1 MKTPPAQNQSRL
13 DGWRGISFV
22 IVTYIYFLIF
32 AQFAF
37 LKRLA
42 EFGIEGNQLKT
53 IMGAMAGG
61 GILVSLLAYRLEEIW
76 AAARRLQMAFL
87 GCAIGALLTLAK
99 LNLVFGVTIS
109 FLIGAS
115 VGLLTVTLVTHL
127 RTWIGPHQPLLKI
140 GLGTGLAYLTCN
152 VPALF
157 TASPATQAIVS
168 ATLCFM
174 GIALADKNLTAT
186 NQGDVPL
193 RQGMVPSFWFALA
206 CFTALVWLDSAAFFI
221 IQNTPVLKSGTWEGM
236 HRLWLIGG
244 IHLAAALGSALLLR
258 RFGLMTTLG
267 AALAC
272 MACACLLLANPSRA
286 PLAAGLYPLGVSL
299 YSVALVAYPSFFANI
314 SDARRRA
321 RLAGCLYAVA
331 GWFGSGMG
339 IGMGEN
345 LRCVPPEFVAGAVL
359 LFLFPWG
366 WKFLSTR
373 KRELTATAVLLAA
386 TFGLQALVSK
396 PTTVSLSPIAR
407 GRQVFISEGCI
418 NCHSQFVRPGSAD
431 ELLWGPASSVKV
443 VRAEEPPLIGNR
455 RQGPDLAQIG
465 NRRSALWLKAHFFNP
480 SAVSRNST
488 MPSYAHLFSDERGA
502 ALVAYLQTLGQTNIT
517 DRFIIAAAWEP
528 SEAAMT
534 AAEKLDGSA
543 LVEQYCST
551 CHSEN
556 GATRLA
562 WKSEFKKLPPD
573 FVKGPFDNV
582 PRTADAAWRARRFA
596 EIIKFGLPGTDMP
609 GHEYLPAVDIAA
621 HDADGGAVRAL
632 SAVYLP
638 RADVI
643 GSRKN
648 DRAVNAVIIDDG
660 YGAIRDAADLPG
672 RALEAQDNGPAGK
685 IGGDQKRDG
694 NILRVVVQTAKTG
707 KPVTL
712 QTSSHEG
719 GVGGV
724 ILLGNLAEGYFAQR

>member
-1 MKTPPAQNQSRL
+1 MKTQPTENQSWS
-13 DGWRGISFV
+13 DGWRGIGFV

-53 IMGAMAGG
+53 IMGAMAVG
-61 GILVSLLAYRLEEIW
+61 GILVSLLAFRLEGGW
-76 AAARRLQMAFL
+76 PAPRRLQIAFL
-87 GCAIGALLTLAK
+87 GCALGALLTLAK
-99 LNLVFGVTIS
+99 LNLAVGVAIS
-109 FLIGAS
+109 FLIGSS

-127 RTWIGPHQPLLKI
+127 RSWIGTHQSLLKI
-140 GLGTGLAYLTCN
+140 GLGTGLAYLACN

-168 ATLCFM
+168 AALCFL
-174 GIALADKNLTAT
+174 GIALAGKNLEAT

-193 RQGMVPSFWFALA
+193 RKGMIPSFWFALA

-221 IQNTPVLKSGTWEGM
+221 IQNTPALKSGTWEGM

-244 IHLAAALGSALLLR
+244 MHLTAALGSALLLR
-258 RFGLMTTLG
+258 RWGLMTTLG
-267 AALAC
+267 AALTC
-272 MACACLLLANPSRA
+272 LGCACLLIAVPNRSS
-286 PLAAGLYPLGVSL
+286 LAAGLYPLGVSL
-299 YSVALVAYPSFFANI
+299 YSVALVAYPSFFANV

-345 LRCVPPEFVAGAVL
+345 LRRVPPEFVAIAVL
-359 LFLFPWG
+359 LFVFPWG
-366 WKFLSTR
+366 WKFLATR
-373 KRELTATAVLLAA
+373 KRELAATAGLLVVAWSLQTILTKPA
-386 TFGLQALVSK
+386 TVGL
-396 PTTVSLSPIAR
+396 SLSPIAR

-431 ELLWGPASSVKV
+431 EVLWGPATSVES

-465 NRRSALWLKAHFFNP
+465 SRRSALWLKAHFHNP
-480 SAVSRNST
+480 SSVSQKST
-488 MPSYAHLFSDERGA
+488 MPNYAHLFSDERGA
-502 ALVAYLQTLGQTNIT
+502 ALVAYLQSLGQTNIT
-517 DRFIIAAAWEP
+517 DRFIVATAWEP
-528 SEAAMT
+528 SAA
-534 AAEKLDGSA
+534 AANTSEKLDGSA

-582 PRTADAAWRARRFA
+582 PTTADSAWRSRRFA

-609 GHEYLPAVDIAA
+609 GHEYLADVEIAA
-621 HDADGGAVRAL
+621 MA
-632 SAVYLP
+632 
-638 RADVI
+638 
-643 GSRKN
+643 KN
-648 DRAVNAVIIDDG
+648 
-660 YGAIRDAADLPG
+660 L
-672 RALEAQDNGPAGK
+672 
-685 IGGDQKRDG
+685 
-694 NILRVVVQTAKTG
+694 AKTSAPI
-707 KPVTL
+707 KK
-712 QTSSHEG
+712 
-719 GVGGV
+719 
-724 ILLGNLAEGYFAQR
+724 